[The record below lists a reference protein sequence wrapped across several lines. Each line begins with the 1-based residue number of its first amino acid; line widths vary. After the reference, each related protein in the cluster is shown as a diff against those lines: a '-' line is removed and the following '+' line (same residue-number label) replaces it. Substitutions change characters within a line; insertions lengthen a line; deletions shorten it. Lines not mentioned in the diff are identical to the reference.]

1 MWTFFRKPPPPPKP
15 IYARQPIATAAV
27 ILTIIGMFVFG
38 PIGVIYN
45 SMSEELKGKANNET
59 VILYMKQQKETDDR
73 QWKALEQQIQV
84 PQNMS
89 VVATPKQ
96 NLTKK
101 MTLTVEQFEKYI
113 SMVPE
118 IRAKYKFYLEST
130 GFDVSGLPN

>member
-15 IYARQPIATAAV
+15 IYKRQPIATAAV

-84 PQNMS
+84 PKSMMLSPPNS
-89 VVATPKQ
+89 LSIEKPV
-96 NLTKK
+96 
-101 MTLTVEQFEKYI
+101 LTVEQFEKYM

-118 IRAKYKFYLEST
+118 IRSKYKIYLESR
-130 GFDVSGLPN
+130 GYDVEGLPD

>member
-15 IYARQPIATAAV
+15 IYKRQPIATAAV

-45 SMSEELKGKANNET
+45 SISEELKGKANNET

-84 PQNMS
+84 PKSMMLSPPNS
-89 VVATPKQ
+89 LSIEKPV
-96 NLTKK
+96 
-101 MTLTVEQFEKYI
+101 LTVEQFEKYI
-113 SMVPE
+113 SLAPE
-118 IRAKYKFYLEST
+118 VRSKYKIYLESK
-130 GFDVSGLPN
+130 GYDVEGLPD

>member
-45 SMSEELKGKANNET
+45 SISEELKGKANNET

-84 PQNMS
+84 PKSMMLSPPNS
-89 VVATPKQ
+89 LSIEKPV
-96 NLTKK
+96 
-101 MTLTVEQFEKYI
+101 LTVEQFEKYM

-118 IRAKYKFYLEST
+118 IRSKYKIYLESR
-130 GFDVSGLPN
+130 GYDVEGLPD